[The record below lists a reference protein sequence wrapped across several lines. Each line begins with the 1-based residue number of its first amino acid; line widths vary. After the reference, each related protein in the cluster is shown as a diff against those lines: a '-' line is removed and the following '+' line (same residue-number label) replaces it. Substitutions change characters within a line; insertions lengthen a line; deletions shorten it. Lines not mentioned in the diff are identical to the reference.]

1 MESKVLRD
9 LVSSDI
15 IKNSDPSPP
24 TPNKIKFWANW
35 VEMSA
40 VLATTLLGGVG
51 GRRMNPKP
59 IKTLSCKEQSP
70 TQKLLGRGFSHSP
83 KFFCSPSIIVVVV
96 LIRNLKSAE
105 TQGHPTINF
114 DSPKNN
120 NKAWMK
126 LYGAT
131 LSILGEC
138 WEKIICSSLL
148 ARLLEVFPAGVVHVR
163 PATWLTAK
171 FPSRRRHTLLASLG
185 VVIGKN
191 SVTVDYHRHR
201 TNDLLTESSKN
212 NHERRTGQLTIWLT
226 IDDCLTVTHNRRI
239 ETHLWHYES
248 SCSQ

>member
-1 MESKVLRD
+1 MQTKLNFEQIGWKWVL
-9 LVSSDI
+9 
-15 IKNSDPSPP
+15 
-24 TPNKIKFWANW
+24 FWPQHFW
-35 VEMSA
+35 GQWGS
-40 VLATTLLGGVG
+40 GGVG

-70 TQKLLGRGFSHSP
+70 TQKLLGRAFSHSP

-126 LYGAT
+126 LSGAT

-138 WEKIICSSLL
+138 WGKIICSSLL
-148 ARLLEVFPAGVVHVR
+148 ARLLEVFSARMVHLQ
-163 PATWLTAK
+163 PATWLTGK
-171 FPSRRRHTLLASLG
+171 FPSRRRHTLLAGLG

-191 SVTVDYHRHR
+191 SVTVDYYRHL
-201 TNDLLTESSKN
+201 TNYLWKSITF
-212 NHERRTGQLTIWLT
+212 
-226 IDDCLTVTHNRRI
+226 RRI
-239 ETHLWHYES
+239 GEWLSIFIDWL
-248 SCSQ
+248 SQSISLNRFLLIILIEINYWFSLIGIDLK